1 MDEAPLSSVE
11 LLPED
16 EAVRVIPE
24 GCLICV
30 QDLHTRLGNRKILNG
45 MDFVVKE
52 GETFVIMGGSGG
64 GKSVTLKHIIGV
76 FKPDRGRV
84 IVDGKSVGDLD
95 RVSLMDLRKEMGYLF
110 QSGALINWLTVF
122 ENVALP
128 LREHTKLRESEI
140 RDRVHEVVSVVEMEH
155 ALDQFPDSISG
166 GMKKRA
172 GLARALVT
180 KPKIVLYDEPN
191 AGLDPVMSETINRL
205 IVDVQ
210 NKLGVTSVVVT
221 HRRACAFTVADRI
234 AVIERGRIVDQGTQA
249 EMRRSEHPL
258 TKKFL
263 SPDVD

>member
-1 MDEAPLSSVE
+1 MSDASHTSMPQ
-11 LLPED
+11 PE
-16 EAVRVIPE
+16 EAVRVMPE

-45 MDFVVKE
+45 MDFSVKE

-84 IVDGKSVGDLD
+84 VVDGRSVPDLD
-95 RVSLMDLRKEMGYLF
+95 RMQLMELRKEMGYLF

-128 LREHTKLRESEI
+128 LREHSKMPEADI
-140 RDRVHEVVSVVEMEH
+140 RDRVLEVVSLVEMEH
-155 ALDQFPDSISG
+155 ALDQYPDSISG

-210 NKLGVTSVVVT
+210 KKLGVTSVVVT
-221 HRRACAFTVADRI
+221 HRRACAFMVADRI
-234 AVIERGRIVDQGTQA
+234 AVIERGRIVDQGTQM

-263 SPDVD
+263 SPDAD

>member
-1 MDEAPLSSVE
+1 MPQ
-11 LLPED
+11 PE
-16 EAVRVIPE
+16 EAVRVMPE

-45 MDFVVKE
+45 MDFSVKE

-84 IVDGKSVGDLD
+84 VVDGRSVPDLD
-95 RVSLMDLRKEMGYLF
+95 RMQLMELRKEMGYLF

-128 LREHTKLRESEI
+128 LREHSKMPEADI
-140 RDRVHEVVSVVEMEH
+140 RDRVLEVVSLVEMEH
-155 ALDQFPDSISG
+155 ALDQYPDSISG

-210 NKLGVTSVVVT
+210 KKLSVTSVVVT

-234 AVIERGRIVDQGTQA
+234 AVIERGRIVDQGTQM

-263 SPDVD
+263 SPDAD